1 LLFENSKESSK
12 YISGVIFYDETIKQ
26 KDDNGVLFTKVL
38 HDNGIV
44 SGIKVDLGQLHIP
57 FTKELRTIGLDDLD
71 KRCKNYYSLGAR
83 FAKWRGQIDID
94 AKNNIPSKLAIE
106 EQCSHLARYASIC
119 QLNGLVPIVEPEVMV
134 LEGDHDIHT
143 SYEITERVLHKTFK
157 ELKKH
162 NVCLELMILKPN
174 FVLAGKNCSTQPS
187 NKEIT
192 ELTLKVFKRTVPSAV
207 PGIFFLSGG
216 LSEKQS
222 RQLLNEINKTEKLP
236 WVISFSYGRALQDSC
251 LKTWVGKKEN
261 VKKAQEAYLEVA
273 KLCYNSAL
281 GKSEEH

>member
-1 LLFENSKESSK
+1 LFETFFSVMEFEKELSQTIKSLCAPGKGFLAADESTSTIKQRFDKIGVENIEENRRQYRQLLFENSKESSK

-157 ELKKH
+157 ELKK
-162 NVCLELMILKPN
+162 
-174 FVLAGKNCSTQPS
+174 T
-187 NKEIT
+187 
-192 ELTLKVFKRTVPSAV
+192 
-207 PGIFFLSGG
+207 
-216 LSEKQS
+216 
-222 RQLLNEINKTEKLP
+222 
-236 WVISFSYGRALQDSC
+236 
-251 LKTWVGKKEN
+251 
-261 VKKAQEAYLEVA
+261 
-273 KLCYNSAL
+273 
-281 GKSEEH
+281 